1 MNSIKCIAFDLDDT
15 LLDTSH
21 TLVPAASQKACQAMI
36 DFGLECKLQECLDLR
51 QSLAE
56 SLSHTEI
63 FPEIVN
69 RFPCKDPKSAV
80 EAALKNFYGPEVP
93 SYMNP
98 MPGVIENLE
107 YLKGKYKLFIVTM
120 GQEETQKKKIE
131 ALRIS
136 HYFEKIY
143 IVNGFKGDK
152 KQQAFENIVL
162 ENNIQTHEL
171 LSIGNRISS
180 EIHDANVIGAKT
192 CFFAFGE
199 HKNEKRRSAF
209 DTPHFTVKNHRELL
223 STCEL

>member
-1 MNSIKCIAFDLDDT
+1 MSSIKCIAFDLDDT

-36 DFGLECKLQECLDLR
+36 DLGLECKLQECMDLR

-63 FPEIVN
+63 FPEIAN
-69 RFPCKDPKSAV
+69 RYPCKDPKSAV
-80 EAALKNFYGPEVP
+80 EAALRHFYSPEVP
-93 SYMNP
+93 SFMNP

-120 GQEETQKKKIE
+120 GEEETQKKKIA

-143 IVNGFKGDK
+143 IVNGFKGHK
-152 KQQAFENIVL
+152 KQTAFENIVL
-162 ENNIQTHEL
+162 ENNIKNSEL

-199 HKNEKRRSAF
+199 HKNEKRLSSF
-209 DTPHFTVKNHRELL
+209 DNPHYTVKNHRELL